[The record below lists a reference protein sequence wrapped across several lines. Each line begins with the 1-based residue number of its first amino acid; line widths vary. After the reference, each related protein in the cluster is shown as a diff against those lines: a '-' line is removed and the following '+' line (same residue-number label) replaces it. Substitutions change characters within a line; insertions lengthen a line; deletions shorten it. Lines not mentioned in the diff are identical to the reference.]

1 MTTISR
7 VLGLVRDV
15 VIAYFF
21 GARFGTDAFFVAF
34 KIPNLF
40 RRMFAEGAFNQAF
53 VPVLSEYKETREQQA
68 VLGLVGATVGALGA
82 VLVVI
87 TALGIFAA
95 PFLITIFAPG
105 FTESADKVTL
115 AAEMLRWTFPYLLF
129 ISLTA
134 LFGGVLNTYGR
145 FAIPAITPA
154 LLNVAI
160 ITVVLLIAPQLER
173 PIMGLA
179 MGVFAGG
186 VVQLGLQIAA
196 VAKLGLLGP
205 VRLGF
210 GDAGVKRIMRL
221 MAPAMFGA
229 SVSQINLLLD
239 TLIAS
244 LLTVG
249 SISWLYYSDRLVE
262 FPLGV
267 FGIALATVILPNLS
281 RQFTRGDSEMFS
293 ATLDWALRLVLMI
306 ALPAAVALAVLA
318 TPLLATIFFYGKFGL
333 NDLAMASNSLVAYS
347 FGLIAF
353 ILIKILAPAYF
364 SRQDTKTPVKVGIV
378 AMLVNLSL
386 NLLLMGPM
394 GHTGL
399 ALATS
404 IAAFVNAG
412 LLFWGLKRQGIY
424 QSGTGWFALL
434 LKVTV
439 ACLAMSAVLL
449 LTNQYFG
456 DWYAGAISHRVGI
469 LTYLVVS
476 GTLTYFASLFL
487 LGLRRA
493 DVMPPASPV

>member
-21 GARFGTDAFFVAF
+21 GAKFGTDAFFVAF

-53 VPVLSEYKETREQQA
+53 VPVLSEYKENEPQQA
-68 VLGLVGATVGALGA
+68 VVDLVGATLGALSL
-82 VLVVI
+82 VLFAI
-87 TALGIFAA
+87 TALGVIAA
-95 PFLITIFAPG
+95 PFIITIFAPG
-105 FTESADKVTL
+105 FAEDGEQVAL
-115 AAEMLRWTFPYLLF
+115 AGEMLRWTFPYLLF

-145 FAIPAITPA
+145 FAIPAFTPV
-154 LLNVAI
+154 LLNIALI
-160 ITVVLLIAPQLER
+160 SAAFFISPKLPEPVV
-173 PIMGLA
+173 GLA
-179 MGVFAGG
+179 VGVFIGG
-186 VVQLGLQIAA
+186 VIQLALQIAA
-196 VAKLGLLGP
+196 VKKLGLLGP
-205 VRLGF
+205 MRF
-210 GDAGVKRIMRL
+210 DFSHAGVRKIMRL

-281 RQFTRGDSEMFS
+281 RQFSRGDKIAFSE
-293 ATLDWALRLVLMI
+293 TLDWALRLVLMI
-306 ALPAAVALAVLA
+306 AVPAALALALLA
-318 TPLLATIFFYGKFGL
+318 TPLLATIFLYGEFGQH
-333 NDLAMASNSLVAYS
+333 DLAMASESLVAYS

-364 SRQDTKTPVKVGIV
+364 SRQDTKTPVKIGII

-412 LLFWGLKRQGIY
+412 LLYLGLKRRDVY
-424 QSGTGWFALL
+424 QSQTRWGLL
-434 LKVTV
+434 SVKVMLSSGSM
-439 ACLAMSAVLL
+439 CAVLFYL
-449 LTNQYFG
+449 NNYFG
-456 DWYAGAISHRVGI
+456 DWYSSSVLNRVAILGVLVLVGAA
-469 LTYLVVS
+469 
-476 GTLTYFASLFL
+476 TYFLTLFMF
-487 LGLRRA
+487 GLRKKDA
-493 DVMPPASPV
+493 LPPASAV

>member
-7 VLGLVRDV
+7 VLGLVRDQ

-21 GARFGTDAFFVAF
+21 GADYRTDAFFVAF

-53 VPVLSEYKETREQQA
+53 VPVLSEYKEDREQA
-68 VLGLVGATVGALGA
+68 EVVRLVGATLGALSV
-82 VLVVI
+82 VLLII
-87 TALGIFAA
+87 TSIGVLAA
-95 PFLITIFAPG
+95 PLVISVFAPG
-105 FTESADKVTL
+105 FSDSPDKISL
-115 AAEMLRWTFPYLLF
+115 ASDMLRWTFPYLLF

-145 FAIPAITPA
+145 FAIPALTPA
-154 LLNVAI
+154 LLNVSIISIVLFVAPTLDKPVMSLAI
-160 ITVVLLIAPQLER
+160 
-173 PIMGLA
+173 
-179 MGVFAGG
+179 GVFAGG
-186 VVQLGLQIAA
+186 VVQLALQVAA
-196 VAKLGLLGP
+196 AAKLGLLGP
-205 VRLGF
+205 VRIGF
-210 GDAGVKRIMRL
+210 TDQGVKKIMRL

-244 LLTVG
+244 LLTAG

-281 RQFTRGDSEMFS
+281 RQFTRGDDEMFS
-293 ATLDWALRLVLMI
+293 RTLDWALRLVWMI
-306 ALPAAVALAVLA
+306 ALPAALALAVLA
-318 TPLLATIFFYGKFGL
+318 TPLLATIFLYGEFGEH
-333 NDLAMASNSLVAYS
+333 DLAMASQSLIAYS

-364 SRQDTKTPVKVGIV
+364 SRQDTKTPVKIGIV
-378 AMLVNLSL
+378 AMLVNLGL

-404 IAAFVNAG
+404 VAAFVNAG
-412 LLFWGLKRQGIY
+412 LLYLGLKRRKIY
-424 QSGTGWFALL
+424 HSTTNWLSLGV
-434 LKVTV
+434 KVLI
-439 ACLAMSAVLL
+439 ACVVMCVVLIIL
-449 LTNQYFG
+449 DRYFG
-456 DWYAGAISHRVGI
+456 DWYGAPISSRVGI
-469 LTYLVVS
+469 TALLVGS
-476 GTLTYFASLFL
+476 GIAVYFICLIA
-487 LGLRRA
+487 LGIRSS
-493 DVMPPASPV
+493 DVLPPKTTV